1 MEKYKDIINLPHK
14 QSSKRPHMSL
24 QDRAAQ
30 FAPFAALV
38 GYDDAIKE
46 TGRLTDE
53 RIEMS
58 EEKLAV
64 LNARYQ
70 ILVDHLGEEPEVA
83 ITYFEPD
90 IYKTGGSYVT
100 TTGVVKKLDT
110 YERLVTM
117 VDGTRILMDDVL
129 TLEGDISGENPEVR
143 LIKTNNEEGGQV
155 NGTN

>member
-24 QDRAAQ
+24 LDRAAQ

-46 TGRLTDE
+46 TGRLTDV

-58 EEKLAV
+58 EENLAV
-64 LNARYQ
+64 LNSRYQ
-70 ILVDHLGEEPEVA
+70 ILVDYLGEEPEVT
-83 ITYFEPD
+83 ITYFVPD
-90 IYKTGGSYVT
+90 IYKAGGAYIEK
-100 TTGVVKKLDT
+100 TGVVKKLDT
-110 YERLVTM
+110 YERMITM

-129 TLEGDISGENPEVR
+129 TLEGDIFSAAEP
-143 LIKTNNEEGGQV
+143 L
-155 NGTN
+155 

>member
-14 QSSKRPHMSL
+14 QSSKRPHMPL
-24 QDRAAQ
+24 LDRAAQ

-70 ILVDHLGEEPEVA
+70 ILVDRLGEEPEVT
-83 ITYFEPD
+83 ITYFVPD
-90 IYKTGGSYVT
+90 IYKNGGSYAAK
-100 TTGVVKKLDT
+100 TGVIKKLDN
-110 YERLVTM
+110 YERLITM

-129 TLEGDISGENPEVR
+129 TLEGDIFTEAEP
-143 LIKTNNEEGGQV
+143 I
-155 NGTN
+155 

>member
-14 QSSKRPHMSL
+14 QSSKRPRMSL
-24 QDRAAQ
+24 LDRAAQ
-30 FAPFAALV
+30 FAPFAALT

-58 EEKLAV
+58 EEKLSV

-83 ITYFEPD
+83 VTHFVPD
-90 IYKTGGSYVT
+90 IYKTGGSYIT

-110 YERLVTM
+110 YERLITM
-117 VDGTRILMDDVL
+117 TDGTRILMDDIL
-129 TLEGDISGENPEVR
+129 TLEGDIFSAAES
-143 LIKTNNEEGGQV
+143 L
-155 NGTN
+155 

>member
-1 MEKYKDIINLPHK
+1 MDKYKDIINLPHK

-24 QDRAAQ
+24 LDRAAQ

-83 ITYFEPD
+83 ITYFVPD
-90 IYKTGGSYVT
+90 IYKTGGSYIT

-110 YERLVTM
+110 YERLITM
-117 VDGTRILMDDVL
+117 VDGARILMDDVL
-129 TLEGDISGENPEVR
+129 TLEGEIFAAAES
-143 LIKTNNEEGGQV
+143 I
-155 NGTN
+155 

>member
-24 QDRAAQ
+24 LDRAAQ
-30 FAPFAALV
+30 FAPFAALT

-53 RIEMS
+53 RLEMS
-58 EEKLAV
+58 EEKLSV

-70 ILVDHLGEEPEVA
+70 ILVDNLGEEPEVA
-83 ITYFEPD
+83 ITYFVPD
-90 IYKTGGSYVT
+90 IYKTGGSYIT

-110 YERLVTM
+110 YERLITM

-129 TLEGDISGENPEVR
+129 TLDGDIFSADET
-143 LIKTNNEEGGQV
+143 L
-155 NGTN
+155 

>member
-24 QDRAAQ
+24 LDRAAQ

-53 RIEMS
+53 RIELS
-58 EEKLAV
+58 EENLAV
-64 LNARYQ
+64 LNSRYQ
-70 ILVDHLGEEPEVA
+70 MLVDHLGEEPEVT
-83 ITYFEPD
+83 ITYFVPD
-90 IYKTGGSYVT
+90 IYKAGGAYIEK
-100 TTGVVKKLDT
+100 TGVVKKLDT
-110 YERLVTM
+110 YERMITM

-129 TLEGDISGENPEVR
+129 TLEGDIFSAAENP
-143 LIKTNNEEGGQV
+143 
-155 NGTN
+155 

>member
-14 QSSKRPHMSL
+14 QSSKRPRMSL
-24 QDRAAQ
+24 LDRAAQ
-30 FAPFAALV
+30 FAPFAALT

-58 EEKLAV
+58 EESLAV
-64 LNARYQ
+64 LNIQYQ
-70 ILVDHLGEEPEVA
+70 ILVDNLGEEPEVT

-90 IYKTGGSYVT
+90 IYKTGGSYIT

-110 YERLVTM
+110 YERLITM
-117 VDGTRILMDDVL
+117 VDGARILMDDVL
-129 TLEGDISGENPEVR
+129 TLEGEIFAAAES
-143 LIKTNNEEGGQV
+143 I
-155 NGTN
+155 

>member
-24 QDRAAQ
+24 LDRAAQ
-30 FAPFAALV
+30 FAPFAALT

-53 RIEMS
+53 RLEMS
-58 EEKLAV
+58 EEKLSV

-70 ILVDHLGEEPEVA
+70 ILVDNLGEEPEVT
-83 ITYFEPD
+83 ITYFVPD
-90 IYKTGGSYVT
+90 IYKTGGSYIT

-110 YERLVTM
+110 YERLITM
-117 VDGTRILMDDVL
+117 VDGSRILMDDVL
-129 TLEGDISGENPEVR
+129 TLEGDIFSAAES
-143 LIKTNNEEGGQV
+143 L
-155 NGTN
+155 

>member
-24 QDRAAQ
+24 LDRAAQ

-58 EEKLAV
+58 EEKLTA

-70 ILVDHLGEEPEVA
+70 ILADNLRKEPEVT
-83 ITYFEPD
+83 ITYFVPD
-90 IYKTGGSYVT
+90 IYKAGGAYIT
-100 TTGVVKKLDT
+100 TTGIVKKLDT

-129 TLEGDISGENPEVR
+129 TLEGDIFSAAEP
-143 LIKTNNEEGGQV
+143 I
-155 NGTN
+155 

>member
-83 ITYFEPD
+83 ITYFVPD
-90 IYKTGGSYVT
+90 IYKTGGSYIT

-129 TLEGDISGENPEVR
+129 TLEGDIFSATEP
-143 LIKTNNEEGGQV
+143 L
-155 NGTN
+155 

>member
-14 QSSKRPHMSL
+14 QSSKRPHMTL
-24 QDRAAQ
+24 LDRAAQ
-30 FAPFAALV
+30 FAPFAALT

-64 LNARYQ
+64 LNERYQ
-70 ILVDHLGEEPEVA
+70 ILVDHLGDEPEVT
-83 ITYFEPD
+83 ITYFVPD
-90 IYKTGGSYVT
+90 IYKTGGSYIT

-110 YERLVTM
+110 YERLITM
-117 VDGTRILMDDVL
+117 VDGSRILMDDVL
-129 TLEGDISGENPEVR
+129 LLEGDIFSEAEP
-143 LIKTNNEEGGQV
+143 L
-155 NGTN
+155 

>member
-24 QDRAAQ
+24 LDRAAQ

-58 EEKLAV
+58 EENLAA

-83 ITYFEPD
+83 ITYFVPD
-90 IYKTGGSYVT
+90 TYKNGGSYIT
-100 TTGVVKKLDT
+100 ETGVVKKLDT
-110 YERLVTM
+110 YERLITM
-117 VDGTRILMDDVL
+117 VDGTRIMMDDVL
-129 TLEGDISGENPEVR
+129 TLEGDIFSAAES
-143 LIKTNNEEGGQV
+143 L
-155 NGTN
+155 

>member
-24 QDRAAQ
+24 LDRAAQ

-58 EEKLAV
+58 EENLVV
-64 LNARYQ
+64 LNTRYQ
-70 ILVDHLGEEPEVA
+70 ILVDHLGEEPEVT
-83 ITYFEPD
+83 ITYFVPD
-90 IYKTGGSYVT
+90 IYKTGGSYIEK
-100 TTGVVKKLDT
+100 TGVVKKLDA
-110 YERLVTM
+110 YERLITM
-117 VDGTRILMDDVL
+117 ADGTRIFMDDVL
-129 TLEGDISGENPEVR
+129 TLEGNIFTEAEP
-143 LIKTNNEEGGQV
+143 I
-155 NGTN
+155 

>member
-83 ITYFEPD
+83 ITYFVPD
-90 IYKTGGSYVT
+90 IYKTGGSYIT

-110 YERLVTM
+110 YERLITM
-117 VDGTRILMDDVL
+117 VDGARILMDDVL
-129 TLEGDISGENPEVR
+129 TLEGEIFAAAES
-143 LIKTNNEEGGQV
+143 I
-155 NGTN
+155 

>member
-14 QSSKRPHMSL
+14 QSSKRPPMSL
-24 QDRAAQ
+24 LDRAAQ

-46 TGRLTDE
+46 TGRLTDK

-58 EEKLAV
+58 EEKLSV
-64 LNARYQ
+64 LNTRYQ
-70 ILVDHLGEEPEVA
+70 ILVDHLGEELEVT
-83 ITYFEPD
+83 ITYFVPD
-90 IYKTGGSYVT
+90 IYKTGGCYIT

-110 YERLVTM
+110 YERLITM

-129 TLEGDISGENPEVR
+129 TLEGEIFSAVD
-143 LIKTNNEEGGQV
+143 
-155 NGTN
+155 

>member
-1 MEKYKDIINLPHK
+1 
-14 QSSKRPHMSL
+14 MSL
-24 QDRAAQ
+24 LDRAAQ

-70 ILVDHLGEEPEVA
+70 ILADNFRNEPEVT
-83 ITYFEPD
+83 ITYFVPD
-90 IYKTGGSYVT
+90 IYKAGGSYIT

-129 TLEGDISGENPEVR
+129 TLEGDIFSATES
-143 LIKTNNEEGGQV
+143 L
-155 NGTN
+155 

>member
-24 QDRAAQ
+24 LDRAAQ

-58 EEKLAV
+58 EEKLSV

-83 ITYFEPD
+83 ITYFVPD
-90 IYKTGGSYVT
+90 IYKTGGSYLT

-110 YERLVTM
+110 YERLITM
-117 VDGTRILMDDVL
+117 TDGTRILMDDIL
-129 TLEGDISGENPEVR
+129 TLEGDIFSDAES
-143 LIKTNNEEGGQV
+143 L
-155 NGTN
+155 

>member
-24 QDRAAQ
+24 LDRAAQ

-38 GYDDAIKE
+38 GYDDTIKE

-83 ITYFEPD
+83 ITYFVPD
-90 IYKTGGSYVT
+90 IYKTGGTYIEKA
-100 TTGVVKKLDT
+100 GIVKKLDT
-110 YERLVTM
+110 YERMITM

-129 TLEGDISGENPEVR
+129 TLEGDIFATAESDD
-143 LIKTNNEEGGQV
+143 T
-155 NGTN
+155 T